1 MKMDGSWT
9 NEWSKCDEKLMVRN
23 SNKEHLK
30 SAINFTHH
38 QISSCLVPPLLYN
51 LLYLECCPSA
61 QSVWLTA
68 FDKLVS
74 VGTTGCCFEEGGLS

>member
-38 QISSCLVPPLLYN
+38 QISSCLVPP
-51 LLYLECCPSA
+51 PA
-61 QSVWLTA
+61 VQSSLFGMLPLCTIG
-68 FDKLVS
+68 LVS
-74 VGTTGCCFEEGGLS
+74 SL